1 MGFLSTLAGNLPFLI
16 VVLAGLFSL
25 YKKFNASGGQQQ
37 RKPGQPGPL
46 NRMPTFGG
54 GPGEMKKPV
63 RKAAPNPWEVD
74 HELKRR
80 QEELEREQEEWRR
93 EERAEAER
101 KARREEEEAASGGAF
116 AGSAAGQEKAAP
128 KRSSPFQSTGTGR
141 STSSRPVPPSDPR
154 EIGSRDAAAHPAIN
168 WTPEGEELAKA
179 VVWSEILGAP
189 RSKRP
194 YGSKLGQ

>member
-1 MGFLSTLAGNLPFLI
+1 MDFLSTLAGNLPFLI

-25 YKKFNASGGQQQ
+25 FKKFSTPAGTQQK
-37 RKPGQPGPL
+37 KPGQPRPL

-54 GPGEMKKPV
+54 GPGEMKKTV
-63 RKAAPNPWEVD
+63 RKAAPNPWEAD

-101 KARREEEEAASGGAF
+101 RVRREEEEGSRGAFAASG
-116 AGSAAGQEKAAP
+116 AGQEKSAS
-128 KRSSPFQSTGTGR
+128 KRSSPFQSANTGR
-141 STSSRPVPPSDPR
+141 STGSRLVPASGSN
-154 EIGSRDAAAHPAIN
+154 EIGGRDTVAHTAGS
-168 WTPEGEELAKA
+168 WTPEGEDLAKA

-194 YGSKLGQ
+194 HRR

>member
-1 MGFLSTLAGNLPFLI
+1 MDFLSTLAGNLPFLI

-25 YKKFNASGGQQQ
+25 FKKFSTPAGPQQK
-37 RKPGQPGPL
+37 KPGQPRPL

-54 GPGEMKKPV
+54 GPGEMKKTV
-63 RKAAPNPWEVD
+63 RKAAPNPWEAD

-80 QEELEREQEEWRR
+80 QEELEREQVEWRR

-101 KARREEEEAASGGAF
+101 KAQREEEESSRRAFAASG
-116 AGSAAGQEKAAP
+116 AGQQKPAS
-128 KRSSPFQSTGTGR
+128 KRSSPFQSTGAG
-141 STSSRPVPPSDPR
+141 STAGTRLIPQSDSRKIGVR
-154 EIGSRDAAAHPAIN
+154 ETTIAKTADG
-168 WTPEGEELAKA
+168 WTPEGEDLAKA

-194 YGSKLGQ
+194 YGR